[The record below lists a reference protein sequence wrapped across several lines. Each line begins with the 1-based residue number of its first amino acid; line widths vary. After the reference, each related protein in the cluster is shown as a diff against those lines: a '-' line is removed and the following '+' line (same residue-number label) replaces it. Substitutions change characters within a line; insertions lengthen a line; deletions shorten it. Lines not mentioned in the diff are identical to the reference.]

1 MALRRCGSAPDFS
14 GPRARTRGRW
24 REAARLRTE
33 TGISGSAVTACGH
46 ERSARRSRGAS
57 EPKGR
62 QRQSCACGS
71 TARLTA
77 RRCSTGGS
85 AESVSAS
92 PSVRWPASQAR
103 ESRPPTTRG
112 RRPRRPSRPGLFWSA
127 PPSRRLGRP
136 RRPSRPGLF
145 WSAPP
150 SRRLGRP
157 RRPSRPGLFWSAAPW
172 SAPSIRRADRGAR
185 RSSRGGGRRAHRG
198 APARA
203 GSRSPGRDRGD

>member
-14 GPRARTRGRW
+14 GRRAHTRGRW

-62 QRQSCACGS
+62 QRRSCACGS

-92 PSVRWPASQAR
+92 PSARWPASQAR

-136 RRPSRPGLF
+136 RRPRRPG
-145 WSAPP
+145 P
-150 SRRLGRP
+150 
-157 RRPSRPGLFWSAAPW
+157 FWSAAPW
-172 SAPSIRRADRGAR
+172 SAPPIRRADRGAP